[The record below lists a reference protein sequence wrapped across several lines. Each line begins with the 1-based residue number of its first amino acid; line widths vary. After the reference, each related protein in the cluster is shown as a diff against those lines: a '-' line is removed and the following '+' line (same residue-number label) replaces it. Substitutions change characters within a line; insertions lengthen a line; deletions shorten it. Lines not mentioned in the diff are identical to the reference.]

1 MQKLAAMPKYHP
13 DARFLTDYAAG
24 SLPASQ
30 ALCVATHLHYCP
42 QCRLKTGELTELG
55 AELFMQLEPARVDQS
70 EYLRLLDRLKQ
81 SPAAEATRMSSQP
94 SSQLPMQQKA
104 GQSVSI
110 LPKAVHK
117 LAGGNLEQLNW
128 RHIGKNF
135 RIANINVGDKQ
146 RETSLFCI
154 KAGGHVPHHRHKGD
168 EITVILKGSFSDNE
182 DKYGVGDFIVRTRG
196 ETHKP
201 VASQDEDCLCI
212 STLDAPI
219 VMSNWLLRF
228 GLYLYNLHAA
238 RSLKPA

>member
-55 AELFMQLEPARVDQS
+55 AELFMQLKPAKVDQA
-70 EYLRLLDRLKQ
+70 EYQRLLDRLQELPGNQTAMQ
-81 SPAAEATRMSSQP
+81 SSKLPSKLSSRQNEVQPAP
-94 SSQLPMQQKA
+94 
-104 GQSVSI
+104 I
-110 LPKAVHK
+110 LPKPVQS
-117 LAGGNLEQLNW
+117 LARGNLEQLNW

-135 RIANINVGDKQ
+135 RISNINVGDKQ

-168 EITVILKGSFSDNE
+168 EITVILKGSFSDHE
-182 DKYGVGDFIVRTRG
+182 DKYEVGDFIVRTKG
-196 ETHKP
+196 ETHRP
-201 VASQDEDCLCI
+201 VASQDQDCLCI

-219 VMSNWLLRF
+219 VMSNWLLRI
-228 GLYLYNLHAA
+228 GLYLYNLYAA
-238 RSLKPA
+238 GRLRSA

>member
-1 MQKLAAMPKYHP
+1 MKKHAAMLKYHP

-42 QCRLKTGELTELG
+42 LCRLKTGELTELG
-55 AELFMQLEPARVDQS
+55 TELFMQLKPARVEQS
-70 EYLRLLDRLKQ
+70 EYLRLLDRLKEL
-81 SPAAEATRMSSQP
+81 PA
-94 SSQLPMQQKA
+94 K
-104 GQSVSI
+104 QSVEKNEEQPASI

-128 RHIGKNF
+128 RYIGKNF
-135 RIANINVGDKQ
+135 RISNINVGDKQ
-146 RETSLFCI
+146 RDTSLFCI
-154 KAGGHVPHHRHKGD
+154 KAGGDVPHHRHKGD

-182 DKYGVGDFIVRTRG
+182 DKYEVGDFIVRTKG
-196 ETHKP
+196 EAHKP
-201 VASQDEDCLCI
+201 VASQDQDCLCL

-228 GLYLYNLHAA
+228 GLYLYNLYTA
-238 RSLKPA
+238 RHPETA